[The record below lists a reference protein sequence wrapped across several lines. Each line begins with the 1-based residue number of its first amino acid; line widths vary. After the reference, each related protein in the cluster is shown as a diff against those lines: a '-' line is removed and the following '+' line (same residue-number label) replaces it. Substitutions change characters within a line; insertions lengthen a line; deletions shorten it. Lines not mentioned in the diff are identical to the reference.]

1 MEIKFDSLM
10 PKSLAPAP
18 MEMPSTKA
26 FEEKSG
32 GSNSFLSYL
41 EKSMGEVN
49 NLLNESDQ
57 KATDLA
63 IGKTE
68 SLHES
73 MIAAEKAETA
83 FKLMVQFR
91 AKAMEAYNEI
101 IRMQV

>member
-1 MEIKFDSLM
+1 MDIKFDMM
-10 PKSLAPAP
+10 PRAFAPAP
-18 MEMPSTKA
+18 MDNPSTKI
-26 FEEKSG
+26 FEDKGTG
-32 GSNSFLSYL
+32 GSSFLSYL

-49 NLLNESDQ
+49 TLLNDSDK
-57 KATDLA
+57 KATELA
-63 IGKTE
+63 VGKTE

>member
-1 MEIKFDSLM
+1 MEIKFDKM
-10 PKSLAPAP
+10 PLIQP
-18 MEMPSTKA
+18 MELASTPA

-32 GSNSFLSYL
+32 GSSFLSYL

-49 NLLNESDQ
+49 QLLNESDK

-63 IGKTE
+63 LGKTE

-91 AKAMEAYNEI
+91 AKALEAYNEI